1 MPAQG
6 CGYLHARIF
15 SVPLAS
21 GVYPYRRDHCKKSLF
36 AQFLRQTKI
45 LILEILHVCLWL
57 KFSPFSNLNKNEHFS
72 KISKGNHGM
81 LNVSNLS
88 KRFGD
93 LPIFENFN
101 LELPDKGFTVLIGP
115 SGCGKSTLFNVLTGV
130 ATRDGG
136 TVSWCG
142 EAVEYLKDTSAYM
155 QQKDLLLPWFSLMD
169 NALLPAKIAGEDM
182 TAAGK
187 KAQSL
192 FRQLG
197 LEGFESYL
205 PGKISGGMRQRC
217 ALVRTLMFERELVL
231 LDEPL
236 SALDAITRRSLQS
249 LLLMLQVEFEKSI
262 LMITHDIEEALRL
275 ANEVLVLS
283 GRPMRVLDRF
293 SLHGP
298 RLRRLDDPQLIRIKE
313 YVLNLLQEELVK

>member
-1 MPAQG
+1 
-6 CGYLHARIF
+6 
-15 SVPLAS
+15 
-21 GVYPYRRDHCKKSLF
+21 
-36 AQFLRQTKI
+36 
-45 LILEILHVCLWL
+45 
-57 KFSPFSNLNKNEHFS
+57 
-72 KISKGNHGM
+72 M
-81 LNVSNLS
+81 LSVSNLS

-101 LELPDKGFTVLIGP
+101 LELPARGFTVLIGP

-136 TVSWCG
+136 RVSWCG

-169 NALLPAKIAGEDM
+169 NALLPARIGGQDM

-187 KAQSL
+187 KAQLL

-205 PGKISGGMRQRC
+205 PGEISGGMRQRC

-275 ANEVLVLS
+275 ADEVLVLS

-293 SLHGP
+293 CLPGP
-298 RLRRLDDPQLIRIKE
+298 KLRRLDEPHLIRIKE
-313 YVLNLLQEELVK
+313 HVLDLLQEELVK